1 MLTSETSYT
10 HARDHLASL
19 LDKVVDDQQ
28 IVVIKRRDRPNVA
41 LIAESELSSLLETVY
56 LLRSPENA
64 KRLFAALE
72 WSKAN
77 DVLPVEPKTVEEA
90 IEELKEKLGIVEEK
104 AG

>member
-1 MLTSETSYT
+1 MLTSETTYT
-10 HARDHLASL
+10 QARENLASL
-19 LDKVVDDQQ
+19 LDKVVDDNE

-72 WSKAN
+72 WSNSN
-77 DVLPVEPKTVEEA
+77 DEKPAEPITVEQA
-90 IEELKEKLGIVEEK
+90 IEQLKEKLGIVEEE
-104 AG
+104 AS